1 MKSSE
6 DVQILPFAWRANR
19 ARCVLSIRLKPSK
32 VDTKPGLRSPGFL
45 TTAGVNLIHE
55 RERPGE
61 SMGAVF
67 GFLNNKQTK

>member
-32 VDTKPGLRSPGFL
+32 VDTKPGL
-45 TTAGVNLIHE
+45 
-55 RERPGE
+55 
-61 SMGAVF
+61 GALASNYSGGQSNSRKENVLGSQWALYLVF
-67 GFLNNKQTK
+67 SIVSN